1 MEPAKKM
8 VVDGDWD
15 RLPEEV
21 ISLIVA
27 KVAETSEAPLV
38 DLRSLQLCKKVTK
51 RMSSSHTVTNR
62 FNLEHHFK
70 AMIEGGN
77 TLGAYY
83 QTIDWF

>member
-8 VVDGDWD
+8 AVDGDWD

-38 DLRSLQLCKKVTK
+38 DLRSL
-51 RMSSSHTVTNR
+51 
-62 FNLEHHFK
+62 
-70 AMIEGGN
+70 
-77 TLGAYY
+77 
-83 QTIDWF
+83 